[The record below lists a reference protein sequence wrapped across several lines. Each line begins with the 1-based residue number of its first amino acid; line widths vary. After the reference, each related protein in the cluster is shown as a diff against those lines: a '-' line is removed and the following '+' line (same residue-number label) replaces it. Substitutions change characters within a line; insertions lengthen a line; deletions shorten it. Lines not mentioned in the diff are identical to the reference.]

1 MMKTPGATL
10 LACLLVVLAD
20 AGLAAEPKE
29 SPWQGALVICGG
41 GRLPTT
47 VRRRFLELAG
57 GKEARLVVVPTASAT
72 ADTADPDRFL
82 SSWRQLGVTEL
93 SLLHTRDR
101 KRANDVKF
109 VAPLKT
115 ATGVWIGGGQ
125 QSRIATAY
133 AGTLVE
139 TELQGVLKRGGV
151 VGGTSA
157 GAAVMSRVMIASGNP
172 IPRVSRGFDL
182 LRSVVIDQH
191 FLVRERQ
198 PRLRRVI
205 RLYPERIGLGID
217 EGTAIVVRGGTLQVM
232 GRSAVLAIGT
242 SRFDEP
248 VRERRLNP
256 GPPLDLAELRKQLRR

>member
-1 MMKTPGATL
+1 MKTPGPL
-10 LACLLVVLAD
+10 LLVGLILVTAD
-20 AGLAAEPKE
+20 VGQSAEPKE
-29 SPWQGALVICGG
+29 SPWKGALVICGG
-41 GRLPTT
+41 GRLPVA

-57 GKEARLVVVPTASAT
+57 GKQAQLVVVPTASAT
-72 ADTADPDRFL
+72 ADSSDPARFL
-82 SSWRQLGVTEL
+82 SSWRRLGATKV

-101 KRANDVKF
+101 RQANSRKF
-109 VAPLKT
+109 TAVLET

-139 TELQGVLKRGGV
+139 RQLQDVLKRGGV

-182 LRSVVIDQH
+182 LPRAVIDQH
-191 FLVRERQ
+191 FLARERQ

-217 EGTAIVVRGGTLQVM
+217 EGTAIVVHGGSLQVV

-242 SRFDEP
+242 SSLGEP

-256 GPPLDLAELRKQLRR
+256 GPPLDLSVLRKQLRR